1 MKISSTFHL
10 LLLCFST
17 VFLTAC
23 PSDIPPPKNLI
34 EDPAQ
39 MRAAIIARSETLQ
52 SVRFKEVI
60 LEYFGKGERVKI
72 RQLMLVKKP
81 TMLRVQT
88 RVPGSEEIL
97 SLLVSNG
104 DQFAMHRRDTN
115 EYFSGTATP
124 ENIGILLPVN
134 LSAADLARVLFGG
147 APWDRFDGFS
157 QTPPTLSWDR
167 KVGNYVY
174 KVSAD
179 AKSLE
184 MLIRPTDYAVTEVR
198 ELNKKGEIVYQYKTD
213 DWEKTGSSPN
223 SIALPSWIRFVWP
236 DRDLDFSLT
245 VRETQTNVDLPDTLF
260 ELEPPGGS
268 RVIDVD
274 SSNR

>member
-1 MKISSTFHL
+1 MKKSNIFYPIA
-10 LLLCFST
+10 LCIAIL
-17 VFLTAC
+17 FLIAC

-34 EDPAQ
+34 EEPAQ
-39 MRAAIIARSETLQ
+39 MRDAITARSQSLN

-60 LEYFGKGERVKI
+60 LEYFGKGERIKI
-72 RQLMLVKKP
+72 RQLILVKKP

-115 EYFSGTATP
+115 DYYQGTATP
-124 ENIGILLPVN
+124 ENIGMLLPVN
-134 LSAADLARVLFGG
+134 LSAADLVRVLFGG
-147 APWDRFDGFS
+147 APWDRFDSFS
-157 QTPPTLSWDR
+157 QNPPILSWDR

-174 KVSAD
+174 KVHAD
-179 AKSLE
+179 EKSLE

-198 ELNKKGEIVYQYKTD
+198 ERNKQGDIIYSYRTD
-213 DWEKTGSSPN
+213 DWEKTQSSP
-223 SIALPSWIRFVWP
+223 AAPLLPAWIRFVWP

-245 VRETQTNVDLPDTLF
+245 VRETQTNVDLPDILF

-274 SSNR
+274 SSKR